1 MFPATPVG
9 LGDGPPGLSYSGIYL
24 AADRDRALQLLGE
37 LRFSGWVGPQEG
49 DWVVAVAANP
59 LARVAGGRRRTTD
72 LARDVAAALET
83 RTLAVDVD
91 QDERLWLAAYDDDA
105 EVARYDSDPSE
116 DDEPGEIVLDEL
128 GEPIMAGGAFVDS
141 ESVAA
146 GLLGMTGAADDDDAL
161 PELLD
166 EELGESTSES
176 ERLMSV
182 LRILGLPT
190 WIVSSDSLPRDV
202 PGGPRRGTVTKLG
215 AGRKGVG
222 GWFADRVRRPVRPR
236 VKRDDR

>member
-9 LGDGPPGLSYSGIYL
+9 LGDGPPGISYSGVYL
-24 AADRDRALQLLGE
+24 AADRDRVLALLSE

-49 DWVVAVAANP
+49 DWVVTVAANP
-59 LARVAGGRRRTTD
+59 LARVAGGRRRTAD
-72 LARDVAAALET
+72 LARDAAAALET
-83 RTLAVDVD
+83 RTLAIDVD
-91 QDERLWLAAYDDDA
+91 RDERLWLAAYDDDA
-105 EVARYDSDPSE
+105 QLARFDSDPD

-128 GEPIMAGGAFVDS
+128 GEPVMAESAFVDS
-141 ESVAA
+141 DAVAA
-146 GLLGMTGAADDDDAL
+146 GLLALTGATDADDDL
-161 PELLD
+161 PDLLD

-176 ERLMSV
+176 ERLLSL
-182 LRILGLPT
+182 LRLLGLPT

-202 PGGPRRGTVTKLG
+202 PGGPRRGTVTRLG
-215 AGRKGVG
+215 AGREGVG